1 MFGRNLMRKG
11 LRSCLIG
18 RPTSL
23 LRRFVVHAYAMAILA
38 CFTSPLAAQQMAG
51 SVEAG
56 LQTLAQTLLAGL
68 PTGQHPALSVLP
80 FPGADQSCPVL
91 SVYVVDELTTTLLST
106 VRPRPRVVER
116 QQLEAIIAQNRLD
129 EFLTDPEQR
138 RRLGGLSG
146 IDAVVLGTFATIGD
160 RLRINARLVAI
171 DTGEMITAAAVSVPR
186 TGEIA
191 ELLRQSS
198 GRGRN
203 CLPESTAHPA
213 VRTSPGTP
221 AATVTKPPPTGEACQ
236 EQDDVRV
243 CTRNVR
249 RSGQDIQLSLVI
261 ENIGS
266 GPIAVAAVGPVPSL
280 TDNDGT
286 TFSLLQMSGLPMCG
300 ALPNQSLMSAG
311 YQSTCLQNNW
321 ALNRSAFRPVP
332 PGGRAGEA
340 LQFRSDQSSDGTTFT
355 LTAAFGVLPQM
366 PAALPAVEA
375 EKLQARPFILM
386 LPDMRVSARQGQ

>member
-1 MFGRNLMRKG
+1 LLHWK
-11 LRSCLIG
+11 
-18 RPTSL
+18 PTSL
-23 LRRFVVHAYAMAILA
+23 LRHFVVHAYAVVALA
-38 CFTSPLAAQQMAG
+38 CSASPLTAQEMTG

-56 LQTLAQTLLAGL
+56 LQTLARTLLAGL
-68 PTGQHPALSVLP
+68 PVDQHPALSVLP

-91 SVYVVDELTTTLLST
+91 SVYVVDELTTTLVST

-146 IDAVVLGTFATIGD
+146 ISAVVLGTFATIGD

-171 DTGEMITAAAVSVPR
+171 DTGETTSAAAVSVPR

-203 CLPESTAHPA
+203 CLPEPTTRS
-213 VRTSPGTP
+213 VLRTSPGMLAT
-221 AATVTKPPPTGEACQ
+221 TVTRPLPTGEACQ

-249 RSGQDIQLSLVI
+249 RNGQDIQLSLVI
-261 ENIGS
+261 ENVGSTAIG
-266 GPIAVAAVGPVPSL
+266 GCKPKP
-280 TDNDGT
+280 
-286 TFSLLQMSGLPMCG
+286 
-300 ALPNQSLMSAG
+300 
-311 YQSTCLQNNW
+311 
-321 ALNRSAFRPVP
+321 
-332 PGGRAGEA
+332 
-340 LQFRSDQSSDGTTFT
+340 
-355 LTAAFGVLPQM
+355 
-366 PAALPAVEA
+366 
-375 EKLQARPFILM
+375 
-386 LPDMRVSARQGQ
+386 

>member
-1 MFGRNLMRKG
+1 MLHW
-11 LRSCLIG
+11 

-23 LRRFVVHAYAMAILA
+23 LRRFVVYAYAMLVLA
-38 CFTSPLAAQQMAG
+38 CSTSPLAAQEMAG

-56 LQTLAQTLLAGL
+56 LQTLALTLLAGL
-68 PTGQHPALSVLP
+68 PADQHPALSVLP

-91 SVYVVDELTTTLLST
+91 SVYVVDELTTTLVST

-116 QQLEAIIAQNRLD
+116 QQLEAIIVQNRLD

-146 IDAVVLGTFATIGD
+146 IGAVVLGTFATIGD

-171 DTGEMITAAAVSVPR
+171 DTGETTSAAAVSVPR

-203 CLPESTAHPA
+203 CLPELTTRSV

-221 AATVTKPPPTGEACQ
+221 ATTVTRPLPTGEACQ

-249 RSGQDIQLSLVI
+249 RNGQDIQLSLVI
-261 ENIGS
+261 ENVGS
-266 GPIAVAAVGPVPSL
+266 TPIAVAAVGPKPSL

-286 TFSLLQMSGLPMCG
+286 TFSLQKMSSLPTCG
-300 ALPNQSLMSAG
+300 GQNEYYMRAE
-311 YQSTCLQNNW
+311 YQANCLQGNGLL
-321 ALNRSAFRPVP
+321 ARSAFRPVP
-332 PGGRAGEA
+332 PGGRASTA
-340 LQFRSDQSSDGTTFT
+340 LQFRSDQSSDGATFT
-355 LTAAFGVLPQM
+355 LTAAFGILPQM
-366 PAALPAVEA
+366 PSALPAAEA

-386 LPDMRVSARQGQ
+386 LPDVQVSAPQR

>member
-1 MFGRNLMRKG
+1 MVAVLQRGVTSL
-11 LRSCLIG
+11 LLHW

-23 LRRFVVHAYAMAILA
+23 LRCLIVHAYAAVILA
-38 CFTSPLAAQQMAG
+38 YSASPLAAQQMAG

-56 LQTLAQTLLAGL
+56 LQTLAQALLAGV
-68 PTGQHPALSVLP
+68 PAGQHPALSVLP

-91 SVYVVDELTTTLLST
+91 SVYVVDELTTTLVST
-106 VRPRPRVVER
+106 VQPRPRVVER

-146 IDAVVLGTFATIGD
+146 IGAVVLGTFATIGD

-171 DTGEMITAAAVSVPR
+171 DTGETTAAAAVSVPR

-203 CLPESTAHPA
+203 CLPEAAARSV
-213 VRTSPGTP
+213 VRTSPGTLP
-221 AATVTKPPPTGEACQ
+221 ATATKPLPAGESCQ
-236 EQDDVRV
+236 EQDGIRV

-249 RSGQDIQLSLVI
+249 RSAQDIQLSLII
-261 ENIGS
+261 ENVGDA
-266 GPIAVAAVGPVPSL
+266 PIAVAAVGPVPSL

-286 TFSLLQMSGLPMCG
+286 TFSLQKISGLPMCG
-300 ALPNQSLMSAG
+300 STINNMWMEAERQSH
-311 YQSTCLQNNW
+311 CLLNNW
-321 ALNRSAFRPVP
+321 PLSRSAFRPVP
-332 PGGRAGEA
+332 PGGRASMA
-340 LQFRSDQSSDGTTFT
+340 LQFRADQSSDGATFT

-366 PAALPAVEA
+366 PSALPAAEA

-386 LPDMRVSARQGQ
+386 LPNVQTSAVQGQ